1 MMAKFQRFGG
11 AMFTPVVFFVFS
23 GIVVGL
29 TAVFTNPAIVGGLA
43 APGTAWISIWK
54 IIDAGGWTVF
64 NNMEVLFVIGLPLGL
79 ANKAKE
85 RASLEA
91 FVIYMTFNNFV
102 NQILQMFGK
111 NFGVNINS
119 TSETSGLKVIA
130 GVKTLDTG
138 VIGAI
143 LIAGIVVW
151 LHNRYFGTRLPDWL
165 GVFQGS
171 AFVAMIGF
179 FLMIPIAGLFV
190 WIWPVFQHG
199 ILQMQYFMV
208 KSGNFG
214 VFTYIFLE
222 KALLP
227 LGLHHFIYAPFQYGP
242 AVIEGGTTLY
252 WVKHIS
258 QFAATSTPLIKL
270 FPEGGYALQGLSNIF
285 GIPGIALA
293 FYSTAIP
300 KNRKKLLALI
310 IPGVLTAAL
319 AGITEPFDYTFLF
332 IAPALF
338 FVHAFLAASLATTMY
353 AFGVTGDMSA
363 GLIDITAKN
372 YIPMWANHWQTYVI
386 QWVIG
391 LIFIGIYF
399 VVFKFLILKFDFKTP
414 GRSDDE
420 MVNMFTKDD
429 YKKKKSKGQDNG
441 QKSNNP
447 FRSAAGAYINLLGG
461 PDNIASVN
469 NCFTRLRLTINKPE
483 LLATDNQFMSVGAKG
498 VVRNKD
504 AVQVIIGPDVTNVR
518 EEVDDLIDNGGW
530 EEFNNQTSDP
540 TSVEEKEQETK
551 FITNESQLFAPVDGK
566 FTEIEKLDDGVF
578 SQGLIGSGYAVNPT
592 SEDIYAS
599 VEGKIESIFP
609 TKHAI
614 GIKSLSGA
622 EILIHLG
629 LDTVEMEGKPF
640 DILVSE
646 GDEVS
651 EDTKIG
657 RMDIE
662 QIKRAGKNPVVITV
676 LTNGEKY
683 SIDRFSKVDGTNV
696 NHGDSIVLTHRL

>member
-23 GIVVGL
+23 GIIVGL

-43 APGTAWISIWK
+43 EQGTAWYSIWK
-54 IIDAGGWTVF
+54 IIDSGGWTVF

-119 TSETSGLKVIA
+119 TAETSGLKVIA

-151 LHNRYFGTRLPDWL
+151 LHNRYFSVRLPDWL

-208 KSGNFG
+208 KSGDFG

-227 LGLHHFIYAPFQYGP
+227 VGLHHFIYAPFQYGP

-258 QFAATSTPLIKL
+258 QFAATTTPLIKL
-270 FPEGGYALQGLSNIF
+270 FPEGGYAMQGMSNIF

-293 FYSTAIP
+293 FYATAIP

-310 IPGVLTAAL
+310 VPGVLTAAL

-338 FVHAFLAASLATTMY
+338 FVHAFLAACLATTMY

-363 GLIDITAKN
+363 GLIDIAAKN

-399 VVFKFLILKFDFKTP
+399 VVFRFLILKFDFKTP

-429 YKKKKSKGQDNG
+429 YKKKQSKDKGGRQSVG
-441 QKSNNP
+441 NP
-447 FRSAAGAYINLLGG
+447 FRTAAGAYINLLGG
-461 PDNIASVN
+461 ADNIASVN

-483 LLATDNQFMSVGAKG
+483 LLATDNQFMAVGAKG

-518 EEVDDLIDNGGW
+518 EEVDDLIENGGW
-530 EEFNNQTSDP
+530 EQFDNQTSDNTP
-540 TSVEEKEQETK
+540 VAEKEQQTE
-551 FITNESQLFAPVDGK
+551 FSTNESQLFAPVDGK
-566 FTEIEKLDDGVF
+566 FINIDELKDDVF
-578 SQGLIGSGYAVNPT
+578 SQKMLGDGYAIEPANG
-592 SEDIYAS
+592 DIYSS
-599 VEGKIESIFP
+599 VEGEIESIFP

-622 EILIHLG
+622 EILLHLG
-629 LDTVEMEGKPF
+629 LDTVELEGKPF
-640 DILVSE
+640 DILVKE
-646 GDEVS
+646 GDNVKEGTKLAVMNIEEI
-651 EDTKIG
+651 EDK
-657 RMDIE
+657 
-662 QIKRAGKNPVVITV
+662 GKDPVVITV
-676 LTNGEKY
+676 ITNSNQYSLDKFRKTNGSTVK
-683 SIDRFSKVDGTNV
+683 
-696 NHGDSIVLTHRL
+696 HGDSIVLVNRI

>member
-23 GIVVGL
+23 GIIVGL
-29 TAVFTNPAIVGGLA
+29 TAVFTNPAIMGDLA
-43 APGTAWISIWK
+43 KEGTAWYTIWK
-54 IIDAGGWTVF
+54 IIDSGGWTVF

-91 FVIYMTFNNFV
+91 FVIYMTFNYFV

-111 NFGVNINS
+111 NVGVNINS
-119 TSETSGLKVIA
+119 DSATSGLKMIA

-151 LHNRYFGTRLPDWL
+151 LHNRYFDVRLPDWL

-179 FLMIPIAGLFV
+179 FLMIPVAALFV
-190 WIWPVFQHG
+190 WVWPVLQHG

-258 QFAATSTPLIKL
+258 QFAASTKPLIQL
-270 FPEGGYALQGLSNIF
+270 FPEGGFAMQGMSNIF

-310 IPGVLTAAL
+310 VPGVLTAAF

-363 GLIDITAKN
+363 GLIDIAAKN
-372 YIPMWANHWQTYVI
+372 YIPMWANHWQTYAI
-386 QWVIG
+386 QWAIG
-391 LIFIGIYF
+391 IIFIGIYF
-399 VVFKFLILKFDFKTP
+399 VVFRFLILKFDFKTP

-429 YKKKKSKGQDNG
+429 YKKKKSHSKNNNE
-441 QKSNNP
+441 KRNP
-447 FRSAAGAYINLLGG
+447 FEVAAGAYINLLGG
-461 PDNIASVN
+461 ASNIQSVN
-469 NCFTRLRLTINKPE
+469 NCFTRLRLTIGNPE
-483 LLATDNQFMSVGAKG
+483 LLATDNQFIAVGAKG
-498 VVRNKD
+498 VVRNKN

-518 EEVDDLIDNGGW
+518 EEVDNLIENGGW
-530 EEFNNQTSDP
+530 EDFNPSKLTTDN
-540 TSVEEKEQETK
+540 KENNHSSYTTTEA
-551 FITNESQLFAPVDGK
+551 QLFAPVDGS
-566 FTEIEKLDDGVF
+566 FIELDQLNDEVF
-578 SQGLIGSGYAVNPT
+578 SKKMLGDGFAIKPT
-592 SEDIYAS
+592 NGNIYSS
-599 VEGKIESIFP
+599 VEGVVESIFP

-614 GIKSLSGA
+614 GIKSDCGA
-622 EILIHLG
+622 EILLHLG
-629 LDTVEMEGKPF
+629 LDTVELEGKPF
-640 DILVSE
+640 NILIKE
-646 GDEVS
+646 GDHITEK
-651 EDTKIG
+651 TKIAE
-657 RMDIE
+657 MDINA
-662 QIKRAGKNPVVITV
+662 IKKAGKEPDVINVITNMDQYKMNAIKKENN
-676 LTNGEKY
+676 TEIK
-683 SIDRFSKVDGTNV
+683 
-696 NHGDSIVLTHRL
+696 HGDPLVVLYQK

>member
-23 GIVVGL
+23 GIIVGL
-29 TAVFTNPAIVGGLA
+29 TSVFTNPSIVGGLA
-43 APGTAWISIWK
+43 TEGTAWYTVWK
-54 IIDAGGWTVF
+54 VIDAGGWTVF

-119 TSETSGLKVIA
+119 TSETSGLKIIA

-143 LIAGIVVW
+143 LIAAIVVW
-151 LHNRYFGTRLPDWL
+151 LHNRYFSVKLPDWL

-171 AFVAMIGF
+171 AFVAMLGF
-179 FLMIPIAGLFV
+179 FLMLPIALLFV
-190 WIWPVFQHG
+190 WIWPMFQHG

-258 QFAATSTPLIKL
+258 QFAASTKPLIKL
-270 FPEGGYALQGLSNIF
+270 FPEGGYAMQGMSNIF

-338 FVHAFLAASLATTMY
+338 FVHAFLAACLATTMY
-353 AFGVTGDMSA
+353 AFGVTGDMAA

-386 QWVIG
+386 QWAIG

-399 VVFKFLILKFDFKTP
+399 VVFRFLILKFDFKTP

-420 MVNMFTKDD
+420 LVNMFTKDD
-429 YKKKKSKGQDNG
+429 FKKKKKGAING
-441 QKSNNP
+441 TAPAADP
-447 FRSAAGAYINLLGG
+447 FRTAAGAYINLLGG
-461 PDNIASVN
+461 ADNIASVN
-469 NCFTRLRLTINKPE
+469 NCYTRLRLTVNNPE
-483 LLATDNQFMSVGAKG
+483 LLATDNQFMATGAKG
-498 VVRNKD
+498 VVHHND

-518 EEVDDLIDNGGW
+518 EEVDDLMEHGGW
-530 EEFNNQTSDP
+530 EAFNNQVSGDTP
-540 TSVEEKEQETK
+540 VAEKEKETE
-551 FITNESQLFAPVDGK
+551 FATNESQLFAPVDGRFVNLSELK
-566 FTEIEKLDDGVF
+566 DDVF
-578 SQGLIGSGYAVNPT
+578 SQKMLGDGYAVEPING
-592 SEDIYAS
+592 DIYAS
-599 VEGKIESIFP
+599 VEGTIESIFP

-622 EILIHLG
+622 EILLHLG
-629 LDTVEMEGKPF
+629 LDTVELNGKPF
-640 DILVSE
+640 DILVKE
-646 GDEVS
+646 GESVK
-651 EDTKIG
+651 EDTKIAT
-657 RMDIE
+657 MNLDE
-662 QIKRAGKNPVVITV
+662 VKNSGKDPVVITV
-676 LTNGEKY
+676 VTNSDQYKLDNFKESTGSEVK
-683 SIDRFSKVDGTNV
+683 
-696 NHGDSIVLTHRL
+696 HGDSIVLTYRT

>member
-1 MMAKFQRFGG
+1 MAKFQRFGG

-23 GIVVGL
+23 GIIVGL
-29 TAVFTNPAIVGGLA
+29 TSVFTNPAIVGGLA
-43 APGTAWISIWK
+43 AQGTAWYAIWK

-119 TSETSGLKVIA
+119 TAETSGLKVIA

-151 LHNRYFGTRLPDWL
+151 LHNRYFSVRLPDWL

-171 AFVAMIGF
+171 AFVAMLGF
-179 FLMIPIAGLFV
+179 FLMIPIAALFV

-208 KSGNFG
+208 KSGDFG

-227 LGLHHFIYAPFQYGP
+227 VGLHHFIYAPFQYGP

-258 QFAATSTPLIKL
+258 QFAATTTPLIKL
-270 FPEGGYALQGLSNIF
+270 FPEGGYAMQGMSNIF

-293 FYSTAIP
+293 FYATAIP

-310 IPGVLTAAL
+310 VPGVLTAAL

-338 FVHAFLAASLATTMY
+338 FVHAFLAACLATTMY

-363 GLIDITAKN
+363 GLIDIAAKN

-386 QWVIG
+386 QWAIG

-399 VVFKFLILKFDFKTP
+399 VVFRYLILKFDFKTP

-429 YKKKKSKGQDNG
+429 YKKKKSKNKDGNTEP
-441 QKSNNP
+441 SNP
-447 FRSAAGAYINLLGG
+447 FRTAAGAYINLLGG
-461 PDNIASVN
+461 SDNIASVN

-483 LLATDNQFMSVGAKG
+483 LLATDNQFMAVGAKG
-498 VVRNKD
+498 VVRNND

-518 EEVDDLIDNGGW
+518 EEVDDLMENGGW
-530 EEFNNQTSDP
+530 EEFTNQTSDTTP
-540 TSVEEKEQETK
+540 VAEKENQTQ
-551 FITNESQLFAPVDGK
+551 FATNESQLFAPVDGK
-566 FTEIEKLDDGVF
+566 FINIDKLNDDVF
-578 SQGLIGSGYAVNPT
+578 SQKMIGDGFAVEPT
-592 SEDIYAS
+592 NGDIYSS
-599 VEGKIESIFP
+599 VEGEIESVFP

-622 EILIHLG
+622 EILLHLG
-629 LDTVEMEGKPF
+629 LDTVELEGKPF
-640 DILVSE
+640 DILVKE
-646 GDEVS
+646 GDKVK
-651 EDTKIG
+651 EDTKLAI
-657 RMDIE
+657 MDIDAV
-662 QIKRAGKNPVVITV
+662 KKSGKDPVVITV
-676 LTNGEKY
+676 VTNSDQY
-683 SIDRFSKVDGTNV
+683 SLDKFNKENDSMVK
-696 NHGDSIVLTHRL
+696 HGDAIVLTYRS